1 MLRAQALVIGGGPAG
16 SSAARFLAQ
25 GGIDTLL
32 IERNPSFIKPCGGG
46 IPSTS
51 FHELG
56 IPEYPIR
63 RRVDTIKVVSP
74 KGDTLHIKLTG
85 GFIAIVERGDFDS
98 VLRAEAEKA
107 GAMVL
112 NAEFRSFIDVG
123 ETVTA
128 ELMAGGKTINVQA
141 DYVIAADGI
150 NSRVRAALNIRP
162 VPSFLTISG
171 RIKEDTDFC
180 EFWFGSSHAP
190 GFYSWVF
197 PQKEGISVGTGSL
210 DHYRIKALY
219 QRFLEKRG
227 LGAGGHPQK
236 SETFWGPRC
245 GSLRGYRIPIWQGD
259 IYNLGRVLFAGDA
272 AGQVMP
278 LSYEG
283 IYYAMK
289 SGELA
294 AMAIINKRIG
304 DYRRLWEKRFHARFS
319 LMKRLWA
326 FFLKDDS
333 RAERL
338 VQLHKRPEVQEVSMK
353 LWLRKD
359 LGKGSLLSYINIFRG
374 YIFQTKDSLNG
385 G

>member
-16 SSAARFLAQ
+16 STAARFLAQ

-32 IERNPSFIKPCGGG
+32 IERNTSFIKPCGGG

-56 IPEYPIR
+56 IPEYTIR
-63 RRVDTIKVVSP
+63 RRIDSIKVVSP

-112 NAEFRSFIDVG
+112 NAEFRRFIDAG
-123 ETVTA
+123 KTVTA
-128 ELMAGGKTINVQA
+128 EVMSGGKTINVRA
-141 DYVIAADGI
+141 DYVIAADGV
-150 NSRVRAALNIRP
+150 NSRARAALNIRP
-162 VPSFLTISG
+162 VPSFLTLSDK
-171 RIKEDTDFC
+171 IKGDADIC

-210 DHYRIKALY
+210 DPHRIKALY

-227 LGAGGHPQK
+227 LGTG
-236 SETFWGPRC
+236 TRC
-245 GSLRGYRIPIWQGD
+245 GCQGTQHVERSVRGYRLPLWQGD

-294 AMAIINKRIG
+294 AVAIISKRIG
-304 DYRRLWEKRFHARFS
+304 DYRRLWERRFHARFS

-338 VQLHKRPEVQEVSMK
+338 VQLHRRPEVQEASMK

-359 LGKGSLLSYINIFRG
+359 EGKGSLMSYINIFRG
-374 YIFQTKDSLNG
+374 YIFRDP
-385 G
+385 